1 MTHIRFFLSLM
12 WAALA
17 LALARPTMAQDA
29 DAVKRGEYIFHAA
42 GCAGCH
48 TDVKNKGALAA
59 GGHALKTPF
68 GTYYGPNITA
78 DKTHGIGNWSDAD
91 FIQALREGKSPAGDH
106 YFPVFPYPS
115 FTKMTDQDMRDLK
128 AYIFSLPAVAT
139 PNKPHEINF
148 PFGFRFPM
156 IFWKILFFDE
166 GAYRADPAQ
175 NAEWNRGAYLSNAL
189 SHCGECHTPRNFM
202 GALKGDMNMAGTP
215 DGPDNGSVP
224 NITPDPDTG
233 IGKWSLQA
241 IMDVLDGGMM
251 PDGDFVGG
259 AMTEVS
265 ENLAKI
271 SKKDRKAIAVYIKSL
286 PPIRNKVTKK

>member
-1 MTHIRFFLSLM
+1 MTRFRIFFVSLFG
-12 WAALA
+12 ALA
-17 LALARPTMAQDA
+17 VTLTPPASAQQT
-29 DAVKRGEYIFHAA
+29 DAVKRGAYIFHAA

-48 TDVKNKGALAA
+48 TDTKNKGALLA

-91 FIQALREGKSPAGDH
+91 FIRALREGKSPDGDH

-139 PNKPHEINF
+139 PNKPHDINF
-148 PFGFRFPM
+148 PFGFRFSM

-166 GAYRADPAQ
+166 GAYKADPAQ

-202 GALKGDMNMAGTP
+202 GALKSDMNMAGTP

-224 NITPDPDTG
+224 NITPDKDTG
-233 IGKWSLQA
+233 IGKWSHA
-241 IMDVLDGGMM
+241 EIMDVLDGGMM

-265 ENLAKI
+265 DNLAKI
-271 SKKDRKAIAVYIKSL
+271 SKEDRKAIAVYIKSL

>member
-1 MTHIRFFLSLM
+1 M
-12 WAALA
+12 
-17 LALARPTMAQDA
+17 
-29 DAVKRGEYIFHAA
+29 KRGAYIFHAA

-48 TDVKNKGALAA
+48 TDTKNKGALLA

-91 FIQALREGKSPAGDH
+91 FIRALREGKSPSGDH

-115 FTKMTDQDMRDLK
+115 FTKMTDKDMRDLK
-128 AYIFSLPAVAT
+128 VYIFSLPPSAT
-139 PNKPHEINF
+139 PNKPHDINF
-148 PFGFRFPM
+148 PFGFRFSM
-156 IFWKILFFDE
+156 IFWKILFFDD
-166 GAYRADPAQ
+166 GAYQADPAQ
-175 NAEWNRGAYLSNAL
+175 NAEWNRGAYLANAL

-224 NITPDPDTG
+224 NITSDKDTG
-233 IGKWSLQA
+233 IGKWSHQA

-271 SKKDRKAIAVYIKSL
+271 SAEDRKAIAVYIKSL
-286 PPIRNKVTKK
+286 PPVRNKVTKK

>member
-17 LALARPTMAQDA
+17 LALAPPAMAQDA
-29 DAVKRGEYIFHAA
+29 DAVKRGEYVFHAA

-48 TDVKNKGALAA
+48 TDTQNKGALAA

-91 FIQALREGKSPAGDH
+91 FIRALREGKSPAGDH

-148 PFGFRFPM
+148 PFGFRFSM

-215 DGPDNGSVP
+215 DGPDNASVP

-233 IGKWSLQA
+233 IGKWSHQA